1 MSDENAPVA
10 IHLVVRGEVQG
21 VGFRAFTRMVA
32 QQLKLVGWVRNLPDE
47 TVEIWAEGPRATL
60 QRLLEAV
67 RRGPAG
73 GFVEHV
79 SVEWPTPQGKF
90 VDFSITYYW

>member
-10 IHLVVRGEVQG
+10 IHLVVMGEVQG

-47 TVEIWAEGPRATL
+47 TVEIWAEGPRAAL

-67 RRGPAG
+67 RRGPSG
-73 GFVEHV
+73 GFVQQV

-90 VDFSITYYW
+90 ADFSITYYG